1 MFKVYST
8 TGDAWTEERTFSD
21 QRHAAHYAAQ
31 LEAAIPG
38 LRCTVRRVR

>member
-1 MFKVYST
+1 MYMVFST
-8 TGDAWTEERTFSD
+8 TGDAWQVERTFSD